1 MSQKALKFIALFV
14 LCFAF
19 LTSCNGSNDRS
30 VTIFTDNRPP
40 ITDLEIYKLRVD
52 KDCVFKYESLSDIG
66 EFSSYEEDY
75 LVLKDK
81 NGLEI
86 KIYEYCPYIFYLDD
100 KEVIDNF
107 QIFVDELFFGESIDR
122 LRYLGWGKDFSLEK
136 VVSLEELPSGSM
148 ADTEFIAQFIEVND
162 IYYYYS
168 KSDDNSAVLKSI
180 AVILNGS
187 LLCFKCSLFE
197 DYEPINEDNIL
208 TCLLAGNP
216 DGIDLASTYFD
227 MPLNLN

>member
-40 ITDLEIYKLRVD
+40 ITDLEIYKLWVD

-86 KIYEYCPYIFYLDD
+86 KIYE
-100 KEVIDNF
+100 
-107 QIFVDELFFGESIDR
+107 
-122 LRYLGWGKDFSLEK
+122 
-136 VVSLEELPSGSM
+136 
-148 ADTEFIAQFIEVND
+148 
-162 IYYYYS
+162 
-168 KSDDNSAVLKSI
+168 
-180 AVILNGS
+180 
-187 LLCFKCSLFE
+187 
-197 DYEPINEDNIL
+197 
-208 TCLLAGNP
+208 
-216 DGIDLASTYFD
+216 
-227 MPLNLN
+227 